1 MSETDNTDYEAL
13 LESLTAD
20 PAWVRS
26 STSPTIRDASRAA
39 AGEGVGEV
47 FLQHRFS
54 DATLSIT
61 VPHHRPGYVA
71 RLLLD
76 HTLDDS
82 FPHVDDGF
90 VGRLHESEA
99 TLVENYQT
107 QYLEPVV
114 DTSLVCRARIPEGFS
129 REVVHATTLALSA
142 SALCVQRLHDRVE
155 SPVEAILDDDL
166 DRE

>member
-1 MSETDNTDYEAL
+1 MSDADNTDYEAL

-26 STSPTIRDASRAA
+26 STSPTIGDAARAA
-39 AGEGVGEV
+39 TGKGVGEV

-54 DATLSIT
+54 DATLSIA

-82 FPHVDDGF
+82 FPHADDGF
-90 VGRLHESEA
+90 VGRLYESEA
-99 TLVENYQT
+99 ALVESYQT

-114 DTSLVCRARIPEGFS
+114 DTSLICRARIPEGYS
-129 REVVHATTLALSA
+129 RQAVHATTLALSA
-142 SALCVQRLHDRVE
+142 SALRVQVLHDRVE
-155 SPVEAILDDDL
+155 APVEAILGDDSH
-166 DRE
+166 RK